1 MQPLSKAR
9 PDVKS
14 PKVSLFKGKES
25 IGEEPLSPFRGSLE
39 SKRGPER
46 SIIKKV
52 NSGLFPYNS
61 EDTKLPLL
69 EAISALASD
78 LDLI

>member
-46 SIIKKV
+46 SIIK
-52 NSGLFPYNS
+52 SQFRY
-61 EDTKLPLL
+61 
-69 EAISALASD
+69 ISLQFRRYKITFA
-78 LDLI
+78 

>member
-39 SKRGPER
+39 NRRGPAK
-46 SIIKKV
+46 S
-52 NSGLFPYNS
+52 S
-61 EDTKLPLL
+61 
-69 EAISALASD
+69 
-78 LDLI
+78 

>member
-46 SIIKKV
+46 RILKS
-52 NSGLFPYNS
+52 
-61 EDTKLPLL
+61 
-69 EAISALASD
+69 
-78 LDLI
+78 